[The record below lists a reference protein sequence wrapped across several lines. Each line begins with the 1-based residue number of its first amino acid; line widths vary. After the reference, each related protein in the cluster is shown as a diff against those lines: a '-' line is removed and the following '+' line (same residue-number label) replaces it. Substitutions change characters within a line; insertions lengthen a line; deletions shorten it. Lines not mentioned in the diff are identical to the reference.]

1 MSDSSAPQESGIVLS
16 ASGLTRSFRSGSSF
30 LEVLRGVDLE
40 LKRGEVCALRGA
52 SGSGKSTLLHILG
65 LLDQADQGQLQI
77 DGQQVTTFGASRL
90 AKLRSTHIGFVFQQF
105 QLLPELSAL
114 ENVLVPRRLIHG
126 FSWWGQRKQERAKAS
141 ELLASVGLAD
151 RSHHRPNQLS
161 GGEQQRVAIARA
173 LIGAPCVLLADE
185 PTGNL
190 DRETGAEVLNLL
202 FQLARERNT
211 AILVATHNERVASCC
226 DRLLLMRKGLLL
238 AEEHPQPSA
247 PAS

>member
-126 FSWWGQRKQERAKAS
+126 FSWWG
-141 ELLASVGLAD
+141 
-151 RSHHRPNQLS
+151 
-161 GGEQQRVAIARA
+161 
-173 LIGAPCVLLADE
+173 
-185 PTGNL
+185 
-190 DRETGAEVLNLL
+190 
-202 FQLARERNT
+202 
-211 AILVATHNERVASCC
+211 
-226 DRLLLMRKGLLL
+226 
-238 AEEHPQPSA
+238 
-247 PAS
+247 